1 MSEKQGFQSDEELV
15 RSAQQGSLDAFTILY
30 ERYLPLVYNR
40 VRYTIPEPDVEDVTQ
55 EVFIAVLKSLRTF
68 RLESLFST
76 WLRTLLNRQ
85 VVNFYRHRN
94 PIEEQ
99 LNGDMNYP
107 NPKSAHQTQGTVHPV
122 EIDEAVM
129 LRHAL
134 QQLPEQYREIL
145 LLRFAEG
152 LRFNEIAKAHGQSLE
167 ATKSLFRRAVA
178 ALNKQV
184 KEYDG

>member
-1 MSEKQGFQSDEELV
+1 MTEKQGFRSDEELV

-30 ERYLPLVYNR
+30 ERYLPVVYNR

-107 NPKSAHQTQGTVHPV
+107 NHKSTPHTQGAVHPV
-122 EIDEAVM
+122 ELDEAVM

-134 QQLPEQYREIL
+134 RQLPDQYREIL

-152 LRFNEIAKAHGQSLE
+152 LRFNEIAKFHGQSLE

-184 KEYDG
+184 KEHDG